1 MKAKRQVLSG
11 VLTEPATCLK
21 KYLEQKNH
29 KKGKLIFE
37 TPWSKNWEQLN
48 I

>member
-21 KYLEQKNH
+21 KYLE
-29 KKGKLIFE
+29 
-37 TPWSKNWEQLN
+37 
-48 I
+48 